1 MLKINRDSEISL
13 INLMIDHDLISVKD
27 LLTIRKISNKA
38 TKPQIECVFELN
50 STNEDSLMDILVKE
64 QDLEIIDLSTIQV
77 SSELKNSIPQE
88 FMVNNFIVP
97 FKVDK
102 ENLHIAISDS
112 SKLNLIKKLTTI
124 SKKNIELYAAK
135 VSQISLLIDQLYPE
149 SEKKIKAESE
159 LDKVNKI
166 IDDTSQIES
175 SKSSW
180 ENTKEDKNQ
189 KTEEKEEDDPE
200 DDPENDS
207 DVVKFTT
214 AIISEAI
221 KIGASD
227 IHIEPYRF
235 SSRIRFRVDGM
246 LHEQKHFKKFL
257 HNNFNA
263 VVTRFKIMGKLDIA
277 ERRLPQDGAIPF
289 KLNAKTI
296 DLRLSVL
303 PTANN
308 ERVVMRVLNKDAAN
322 VTLEGLNFG
331 KEVLDTLR
339 KAISATQGL
348 ILVTGPTGSG
358 KTTTLYSILQEVS
371 KPHLNILTA
380 EDPVEYEL
388 DGVAQVQIRDDI
400 GFTFAAV
407 LRSFLRQDP
416 EVILIGE
423 MRDKET
429 VDIGLKAALTGH
441 LVFSTLHTN
450 DAPSSITR
458 LQNMGTPDYL
468 ISSACSLIIA
478 QRLARKNCSDCKV
491 SDEDA
496 STELLKE
503 IGCTETEIA
512 SAKVMKGNGCESCK
526 NTGYKGRM
534 GIYEVLQITKT
545 IKEAILK
552 KATTPEIK
560 ELAMSE
566 GFVTMHDM
574 GRKMILEGQLNFR
587 EYERVLLGA
596 T

>member
-1 MLKINRDSEISL
+1 MLNINRDSEINL

-27 LLTIRKISNKA
+27 LLAIRKISNKA

-50 STNEDSLMDILVKE
+50 PNSENSVVDILVKE
-64 QDLEIIDLSTIQV
+64 QDLEIIDLSTIQA
-77 SSELKNSIPQE
+77 SSELKNLIPQE
-88 FMVNNFIVP
+88 FIDKNFIVP

-112 SKLNLIKKLTTI
+112 SKLNLIKQLTTI
-124 SKKNIELYAAK
+124 SKKNIELHAAK
-135 VSQISLLIDQLYPE
+135 VSQISFLIDQLYPE
-149 SEKKIKAESE
+149 SEKKIKVESE
-159 LDKVNKI
+159 LDKVDKTI
-166 IDDTSQIES
+166 VDTSQIES
-175 SKSSW
+175 SEASW
-180 ENTKEDKNQ
+180 GNTNQ
-189 KTEEKEEDDPE
+189 ETEEKEE

-235 SSRIRFRVDGM
+235 SSRIRFRLDGM

-257 HNNFNA
+257 HDNFNA

-277 ERRLPQDGAIPF
+277 ERRLSQDGAIPF
-289 KLNAKTI
+289 RLNGKTI

-303 PTANN
+303 PTATN

-322 VTLEGLNFG
+322 VSLENLNFG

-339 KAISATQGL
+339 KAINATQGL

-388 DGVAQVQIRDDI
+388 DGVAQVQIREDI
-400 GFTFAAV
+400 GFTFASV

-503 IGCTETEIA
+503 IGCSETEIA

-534 GIYEVLQITKT
+534 GIYEVLKITKT

-560 ELAMSE
+560 ELAIKE

-587 EYERVLLGA
+587 EYERVLSA

>member
-1 MLKINRDSEISL
+1 MLNINRDSEINL

-27 LLTIRKISNKA
+27 LLAIRKISNKA

-50 STNEDSLMDILVKE
+50 PNSENSVVDILVKE
-64 QDLEIIDLSTIQV
+64 QDLEIIDLSTIQA
-77 SSELKNSIPQE
+77 SSELKNLIPQE
-88 FMVNNFIVP
+88 FIDKNFIVP

-112 SKLNLIKKLTTI
+112 SKLNLIKQLTTI
-124 SKKNIELYAAK
+124 SKRNIELHAAK
-135 VSQISLLIDQLYPE
+135 VSQISFLIDQLYPE
-149 SEKKIKAESE
+149 SEKKIKVESE
-159 LDKVNKI
+159 LDKVDKTI
-166 IDDTSQIES
+166 VDTSQIES
-175 SKSSW
+175 SEASW
-180 ENTKEDKNQ
+180 GNTKENKNQ
-189 KTEEKEEDDPE
+189 ETEEKEE

-235 SSRIRFRVDGM
+235 SSRIRFRLDGM

-257 HNNFNA
+257 HDNFNA

-277 ERRLPQDGAIPF
+277 ERRLSQDGAIPF
-289 KLNAKTI
+289 RLNGKTI

-303 PTANN
+303 PTATN

-322 VTLEGLNFG
+322 VSLENLNFG

-339 KAISATQGL
+339 KAINATQGL

-388 DGVAQVQIRDDI
+388 DGVAQVQIREDI
-400 GFTFAAV
+400 GFTFASV

-429 VDIGLKAALTGH
+429 VDMGIKAALTGH

-503 IGCTETEIA
+503 IGCSETEIA

-534 GIYEVLQITKT
+534 GIYEVLKITKT

-560 ELAMSE
+560 ELAIKE

-587 EYERVLLGA
+587 EYERVLSA

>member
-1 MLKINRDSEISL
+1 MLNINRDSEINL

-27 LLTIRKISNKA
+27 LLAIRKISNKA

-50 STNEDSLMDILVKE
+50 PNSENSVVDILVKE
-64 QDLEIIDLSTIQV
+64 QDLEIIDLSTIQA
-77 SSELKNSIPQE
+77 SSELKNLIPQE
-88 FMVNNFIVP
+88 FIDKNFIVP

-112 SKLNLIKKLTTI
+112 SKLNLIKQLTTI
-124 SKKNIELYAAK
+124 SKKNIELHAAK
-135 VSQISLLIDQLYPE
+135 VSQISFLIDQLYPE
-149 SEKKIKAESE
+149 SEKKIKVESE
-159 LDKVNKI
+159 LDKVEKTI
-166 IDDTSQIES
+166 VDTSQIES
-175 SKSSW
+175 SEASW
-180 ENTKEDKNQ
+180 GNTKENKNQ
-189 KTEEKEEDDPE
+189 ETEEKEE

-235 SSRIRFRVDGM
+235 SSRIRFRLDGM

-257 HNNFNA
+257 HDNFNA

-277 ERRLPQDGAIPF
+277 ERRLSQDGAIPF
-289 KLNAKTI
+289 RLNGKTI

-303 PTANN
+303 PTATN

-322 VTLEGLNFG
+322 VSLENLNFG

-339 KAISATQGL
+339 KAINATQGL

-388 DGVAQVQIRDDI
+388 DGVAQVQIREDI
-400 GFTFAAV
+400 GFTFASV

-468 ISSACSLIIA
+468 ISSACSLIVA

-503 IGCTETEIA
+503 IGCSETEIA

-534 GIYEVLQITKT
+534 GIYEVLKITKT

-560 ELAMSE
+560 ELAIKE

-587 EYERVLLGA
+587 EYERVLSA